1 MADKNLLRTGNSTIE
16 AYRSSDA
23 APDNWEDAKF
33 WLINELRRIQNGFYS
48 VDDVIANLS
57 VDNIS
62 DETRDTIIQNITNII
77 ETPEGPGA
85 QGPAGPPG
93 ADGADGADGQDG
105 DAGDL
110 IADWKTA
117 LDFTWSS
124 QKIAE
129 ELAAVGVGGDNSISI
144 GPTPP
149 ASPDG
154 GDLWFENQ
162 YTLELYVWD
171 GQAWIST
178 TGAGPEG
185 PAGPAG
191 PQGPTGPQGPEGPEA
206 ATYTSP
212 SFTYNVDLELTRID
226 YSEGNYKI
234 LAYNVDGQLVTST
247 FYDNLNVVLSTKTFT
262 YNLDGTLDFITET

>member
-1 MADKNLLRTGNSTIE
+1 MADKNLLRTNNSTIE

-33 WLINELRRIQNGFYS
+33 WLTNELRRIQNGFFS
-48 VDDVIANLS
+48 VDDVLS
-57 VDNIS
+57 QIGTGDGDGS
-62 DETRDTIIQNITNII
+62 GGSES
-77 ETPEGPGA
+77 GA
-85 QGPAGPPG
+85 QGPAGPQGPPG
-93 ADGADGADGQDG
+93 KDGEQGPQGP
-105 DAGDL
+105 AGDSGEHDHPSE
-110 IADWKTA
+110 IADWRIA
-117 LDFTWSS
+117 LDSTWSS
-124 QKIAE
+124 YKIAQ
-129 ELAAVGVGGDNSISI
+129 LLDNVGVGGDNSISI
-144 GPTPP
+144 GPNPP

-154 GDLWFENQ
+154 GDLWFENE

-171 GQAWIST
+171 GTAWIST
-178 TGAGPEG
+178 TGSGPEG

-191 PQGPTGPQGPEGPEA
+191 PQGPTGPQGPQGPSQP
-206 ATYTSP
+206 TYTSP

-226 YSEGNYKI
+226 YSEGNYKV